1 MSASSVK
8 NDFVIPRVG
17 RRSDEFGNF
26 LGVARA
32 DEPRSPWLRER
43 LSLAGW
49 RGQALES
56 IVLLVLIA
64 AIRRIFVGDV
74 DIPGLPHPYWIPVL
88 LGSCQYGIRGGVIA
102 TIASSVFYFLD
113 LSPPSAVQDF
123 YAYSKMVSIQPALWL
138 GTSLVIGS
146 LRNLQIHQ
154 YTELADQF
162 ATCRRQRGDFSSG
175 LDRAVAEIAA
185 LERRIAFDMNSVASL
200 SRSLASID
208 LSDRRAAAMSFGEV
222 FRVAAGAKTFTIYL
236 ECGGEYR
243 AALAIENDS
252 PSSGKSAPALS
263 LSAIEAMTA
272 RAQGGRDVVRS
283 GFDDRRSVVCVPP
296 RSCGSEPLAV
306 IVSDL
311 DACRDRRQFDR
322 RADELGRLLETILRA
337 CPDRTSEAGS

>member
-1 MSASSVK
+1 MSATSVK
-8 NDFVIPRVG
+8 NEFVIPTVG
-17 RRSDEFGNF
+17 RSSDGFENY
-26 LGVARA
+26 LGEARA
-32 DEPRSPWLRER
+32 VERRGLRLREM

-49 RGQALES
+49 RIQALES

-102 TIASSVFYFLD
+102 TIASSIFYFFD

-162 ATCRRQRGDFSSG
+162 ETCRRQRGDFSNG

-222 FRVAAGAKTFTIYL
+222 FRVAASAKTFTIYL

-263 LSAIEAMTA
+263 LSALEAMTG

-283 GFDDRRSVVCVPP
+283 DLDDRRSVVFVPP
-296 RSCGSEPLAV
+296 LNVGAKPLAV

-311 DACRDRRQFDR
+311 NTSRDRRQFDR
-322 RADELGRLLETILRA
+322 RAEELGRLLETILRA
-337 CPDRTSEAGS
+337 CPNQTSEARS